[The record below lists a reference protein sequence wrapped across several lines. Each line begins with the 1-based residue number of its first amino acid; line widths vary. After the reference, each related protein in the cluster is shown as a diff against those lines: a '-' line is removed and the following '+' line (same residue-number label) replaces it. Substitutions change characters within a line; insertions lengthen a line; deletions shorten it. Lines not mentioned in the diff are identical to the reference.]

1 MLWPEV
7 MLKIDT
13 CDMDRISV
21 LGCGWLGLPLAR
33 YLIDKGY
40 YVRGSTTTPSELAVM
55 RASGIEPFYLVLDP
69 EIRGD
74 KPDDFF
80 KSDIMIVNFPPER
93 RPDIVEYHQA
103 QINALLS
110 RLKNSP
116 TGKVM
121 FVSSTSV
128 YPELNRE
135 VSEDEEALP
144 TKMSGL
150 ALLEVERLL
159 QSCPEF
165 KTTVIR
171 FGGLIGY
178 DRKPG
183 RFLAGK
189 KEITNADSPVNL
201 IHRDDCIAI
210 IHRVIEKG
218 IWGETFSACADSHPK
233 RKDYYTAQAEKS
245 GLEPPVFNR
254 SGESSYKIVTSDKLK
269 RLLDYE
275 FIHPDPSFI
284 NDEHK

>member
-1 MLWPEV
+1 ME
-7 MLKIDT
+7 T
-13 CDMDRISV
+13 ISV

-40 YVRGSTTTPSELAVM
+40 YVRGSTRTPGELEVM

-69 EIRGD
+69 ALRGD
-74 KPDDFF
+74 NLDDFF
-80 KSDIMIVNFPPER
+80 KSDLIIVNFPPER
-93 RPDIVEYHQA
+93 RPDIVDYHKA

-110 RLKNSP
+110 RLRNSHI
-116 TGKVM
+116 GKVM

-144 TKMSGL
+144 TKPSGS
-150 ALLEVERLL
+150 ALLQVERLL
-159 QSCPEF
+159 QGCPEF

-183 RFLAGK
+183 RFLAGQ
-189 KEITNADSPVNL
+189 KEITNGDSPVNL

-210 IHRVIEKG
+210 IHRIIEKNV
-218 IWGETFSACADSHPK
+218 WGETFSACADLHPK
-233 RKDYYTAQAEKS
+233 RKDYYTTQAEKL
-245 GLEPPVFNR
+245 GLEPPVFNK
-254 SGESSYKIVTSDKLK
+254 SGESSYKIVRSDKLK
-269 RLLDYE
+269 RLLGYK
-275 FIHPDPSFI
+275 FVYPDPSSI
-284 NDEHK
+284 DDEQK